1 MLHVASSCTP
11 CWVLLEVVV
20 QSLIP
25 VKLLAPSKRTQHCW
39 ATMHVRTF
47 KDSLLQSFLS
57 LLIAIFTICTSPI
70 IHLVCHPNLCITF
83 VIDFSWVLQCSQE
96 KQKTML
102 MQNFT
107 GQTRYIMGDVQM
119 ANWSA
124 RVTILTKFHDPSP
137 PHPHA
142 PTLPPAVAA
151 MYHHPLSFQV
161 QLFVFCFILFC
172 FFKFNL
178 GLLKSFLELSSSI
191 VFIFSVWLAEL
202 DFCCKYMHFKF
213 KEAMNR
219 KRCQIKS
226 ILLYNSSIGGNIKV
240 ET

>member
-1 MLHVASSCTP
+1 
-11 CWVLLEVVV
+11 
-20 QSLIP
+20 
-25 VKLLAPSKRTQHCW
+25 
-39 ATMHVRTF
+39 
-47 KDSLLQSFLS
+47 
-57 LLIAIFTICTSPI
+57 
-70 IHLVCHPNLCITF
+70 
-83 VIDFSWVLQCSQE
+83 
-96 KQKTML
+96 ML

-124 RVTILTKFHDPSP
+124 RVTILTKCHVPSP
-137 PHPHA
+137 PLHISIQP
-142 PTLPPAVAA
+142 PFLPQWLPCTTAR
-151 MYHHPLSFQV
+151 YRFRCNC
-161 QLFVFCFILFC
+161 LFFVLFCFVLF

-202 DFCCKYMHFKF
+202 DFCCKYMHSKF

>member
-1 MLHVASSCTP
+1 
-11 CWVLLEVVV
+11 
-20 QSLIP
+20 
-25 VKLLAPSKRTQHCW
+25 
-39 ATMHVRTF
+39 
-47 KDSLLQSFLS
+47 
-57 LLIAIFTICTSPI
+57 
-70 IHLVCHPNLCITF
+70 
-83 VIDFSWVLQCSQE
+83 
-96 KQKTML
+96 
-102 MQNFT
+102 
-107 GQTRYIMGDVQM
+107 M

-124 RVTILTKFHDPSP
+124 RVSILTKFHVPSP

-151 MYHHPLSFQV
+151 MYHRPLSFQV
-161 QLFVFCFILFC
+161 QLFVFLFYFVLF

-226 ILLYNSSIGGNIKV
+226 ILLYNSSIEGNIKV
-240 ET
+240 ENIDTTAWVMTVFIIPAAQCLRVDFSKYTHEGLGCWCLYNEKSNGIFTLSH

>member
-1 MLHVASSCTP
+1 
-11 CWVLLEVVV
+11 
-20 QSLIP
+20 
-25 VKLLAPSKRTQHCW
+25 
-39 ATMHVRTF
+39 
-47 KDSLLQSFLS
+47 
-57 LLIAIFTICTSPI
+57 
-70 IHLVCHPNLCITF
+70 
-83 VIDFSWVLQCSQE
+83 
-96 KQKTML
+96 
-102 MQNFT
+102 
-107 GQTRYIMGDVQM
+107 M

-124 RVTILTKFHDPSP
+124 RVSILTKFHVPSP

-219 KRCQIKS
+219 KRSQIES
-226 ILLYNSSIGGNIKV
+226 ILLYNSSIEGNIKV
-240 ET
+240 ENIDTTAWVMTVLIIPAAQCLRVDFSKYTHEGLGCWCLYNEKSNGIFTLSH

>member
-1 MLHVASSCTP
+1 
-11 CWVLLEVVV
+11 
-20 QSLIP
+20 
-25 VKLLAPSKRTQHCW
+25 
-39 ATMHVRTF
+39 
-47 KDSLLQSFLS
+47 
-57 LLIAIFTICTSPI
+57 
-70 IHLVCHPNLCITF
+70 
-83 VIDFSWVLQCSQE
+83 
-96 KQKTML
+96 
-102 MQNFT
+102 
-107 GQTRYIMGDVQM
+107 M

-240 ET
+240 EIIDTCAWVLTVYTSCAILKSWFFEVYARGFRSLCLYNEKSSGIFSLSH